1 VPRLTVVPPI
11 AASIFGLSEWPERL
25 VLCAIAIVA
34 AVLALWLLR
43 LLLKRL
49 AGSIPESADPI
60 RRRQRQTAMALLA
73 TTLRYAVL
81 IAAIVAIVVILAGG
95 SGVAAIGGS
104 AVVAIILGFASQR
117 LLADVIAGFFI
128 LFEGQYAVGDI
139 VELQPSAMRGRVEE
153 VGIRTTVLVDAAGDR
168 CFVPNGQIT
177 AVRRIP
183 GDRRTLELTLVSR
196 DPDEALAA
204 MRSAWGLAGVDPLT
218 ATTEPPRDLGGGV
231 VAVRAVVDVPATR
244 EQQAR
249 KLLAAALHAR
259 DGSLAAEPVISTR
272 DPAAA
277 RA

>member
-1 VPRLTVVPPI
+1 MPPV

-25 VLCAIAIVA
+25 VLVAIAIVA
-34 AVLALWLLR
+34 AVVALWLLR
-43 LLLKRL
+43 VFLGRV
-49 AGSIPESADPI
+49 AARIPASPDPA

-128 LFEGQYAVGDI
+128 LFEGQYAVGDV
-139 VELQPSAMRGRVEE
+139 VELQPSAIVGRVQE
-153 VGIRTTVLVDAAGDR
+153 VGVRTTVVLDAAGDR

-177 AVRRIP
+177 AVRRVP

-196 DPDEALAA
+196 DPEGALKA

-231 VAVRAVVDVPATR
+231 VAVRALVDVPAMR

-249 KLLAAALHAR
+249 KLLTAALQTGEGA
-259 DGSLAAEPVISTR
+259 LAAEPVLSTR
-272 DPAAA
+272 DPAAV